1 MRKGKLNFCLVS
13 DSTRRWQNS
22 ALSLGIV
29 LLPLSANNQQP
40 AFLPHLQHVHIS
52 NPSTKMSSSQK
63 GKKLTPQEEQKRREI
78 LMRME
83 MEALGPARIEKLKT
97 TDYRTRKPYVP
108 FATLRLRRLDALA
121 KNGSLSSDE
130 VTKLKAWRCK
140 SFNYLLYPLP

>member
-1 MRKGKLNFCLVS
+1 MAKFSLI
-13 DSTRRWQNS
+13 TRNCV
-22 ALSLGIV
+22 AAVIC
-29 LLPLSANNQQP
+29 QQP
-40 AFLPHLQHVHIS
+40 PTRFPNTSLTRSHFS

-63 GKKLTPQEEQKRREI
+63 GKKLTPQEEERRREI

-83 MEALGPARIEKLKT
+83 MEALGPARIEKLRT
-97 TDYRTRKPYVP
+97 TDYRTKKPYVP

-140 SFNYLLYPLP
+140 SFIYLVYPLPWTYQNRSSPLRER